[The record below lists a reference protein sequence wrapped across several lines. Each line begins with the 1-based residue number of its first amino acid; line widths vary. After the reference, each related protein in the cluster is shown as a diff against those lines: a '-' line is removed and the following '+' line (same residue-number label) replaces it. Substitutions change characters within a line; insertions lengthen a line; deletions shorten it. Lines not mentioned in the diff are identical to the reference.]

1 MASSRSRDE
10 FAYRQFSSGE
20 ADRLSFNW
28 DVFGFRAAPITL
40 AAAFDRDE
48 VAFAEAIMDPH
59 SFGVHLK
66 LLILATRNSVKKRFD
81 PGFKR
86 S

>member
-28 DVFGFRAAPITL
+28 D
-40 AAAFDRDE
+40 DRDE